1 MVRREQFVTTRQ
13 FLESARSL
21 DITAIEGFYELFD
34 NAFDADATEIRA
46 HIEKKENGNLR
57 FYIIDNGRGIPTTHT
72 DDNGVMHQGIP
83 YILAYG
89 GSIPH
94 PGRELSRSIGK
105 FGVGLSQTASC
116 LSTRTEVYTKNSND
130 EEWRYGYYDF
140 EELFASEDCTLE
152 PETTKR
158 PPWIDLPE
166 TGTIILDDVDKAKRK
181 ERPTWILNELE
192 TTIGRVYRRFL
203 NDGRTLTLTEQ
214 KKNKVETRHI
224 RPSDPLHQMPQSV
237 EVQTFGI
244 SEDYGT
250 VTIRFDGS
258 NSFGYLPSYIN
269 DRPAEIRIRM
279 VRLGMENI
287 RKKLGIA
294 LTGAGSVT
302 GGQAKSPSRSG
313 ASIPKVK
320 VSALYATDVS
330 CVMLRHWGSSLRT
343 ICTTTSEPNLNL
355 MMSWTNCSRFR
366 PTKADTTYRAVC
378 ET

>member
-1 MVRREQFVTTRQ
+1 MVSCTR
-13 FLESARSL
+13 
-21 DITAIEGFYELFD
+21 
-34 NAFDADATEIRA
+34 N
-46 HIEKKENGNLR
+46 
-57 FYIIDNGRGIPTTHT
+57 
-72 DDNGVMHQGIP
+72 P

-140 EELFASEDCTLE
+140 EELFASDDCTLE

-166 TGTIILDDVDKAKRK
+166 TGTIIILDDVDKAKRK

-192 TTIGRVYRRFL
+192 TTLGRVYRRVL

-237 EVQTFGI
+237 EVKRSA
-244 SEDYGT
+244 SEDYST

-258 NSFGYLPSYIN
+258 NSCSYLRVTSTIVLLKYAFEWYDWEWRTSEEAWFATIN
-269 DRPAEIRIRM
+269 
-279 VRLGMENI
+279 
-287 RKKLGIA
+287 
-294 LTGAGSVT
+294 GAGHFEKT
-302 GGQAKSPSRSG
+302 P
-313 ASIPKVK
+313 
-320 VSALYATDVS
+320 
-330 CVMLRHWGSSLRT
+330 
-343 ICTTTSEPNLNL
+343 
-355 MMSWTNCSRFR
+355 
-366 PTKADTTYRAVC
+366 
-378 ET
+378 